1 MWLMMVAIVVVG
13 AVAMYMLDRYQKKQD
28 IVWTDA
34 GKVAAAAGV
43 LTGGV
48 LVATTTE
55 AGSAVVDAVKTTTA
69 DMFVGK
75 PSF

>member
-1 MWLMMVAIVVVG
+1 MIGIVVVG
-13 AVAMYMLDRYQKKQD
+13 AVALYMLDRYQKKQE

-34 GKVAAAAGV
+34 GKIGVASGV

-48 LVATTTE
+48 LFAASTD
-55 AGSAVVDAVKTTTA
+55 AGVAVVDAVKSGATTA
-69 DMFVGK
+69 SEMFVGK